1 MLIFIISL
9 LSGFFAQEE
18 GLQIENAWIRPSS
31 KGMNS
36 ALYFEV
42 KNNLEDPVTLYK
54 VESDIA
60 KLVEIHET
68 FQNGDKM
75 GMRKVESMV
84 IKGKSTFKFKPGR
97 YHVMLIRLKNDL
109 KEGSEYEFKVYFKNA
124 GEYKIKVPVKRT
136 N

>member
-1 MLIFIISL
+1 MYLLIFILSL
-9 LSGFFAQEE
+9 LSIQEE
-18 GLQIENAWIRPSS
+18 QLQIENAWIRPSS

-36 ALYFEV
+36 ALYFDV
-42 KNNLEDPVTLYK
+42 KNSSDDPAALYK

-68 FQNGDKM
+68 YQNGDKM
-75 GMRKVESMV
+75 GMRKVESVV

-97 YHVMLIRLKNDL
+97 YHVMLIRLKQDL
-109 KEGSEYEFKVYFKNA
+109 KEGSEYEFKLFFKSA

>member
-1 MLIFIISL
+1 MFSFIFL
-9 LSGFFAQEE
+9 LMIFAVQQDT
-18 GLQIENAWIRPSS
+18 LQIENAWIRPSS

-36 ALYFEV
+36 ALYFDV
-42 KNNLEDPVTLYK
+42 KNSTDDPQTLYK

-68 FQNGDKM
+68 YKKGDKM
-75 GMRKVESMV
+75 GMRRVESVV
-84 IKGKSTFKFKPGR
+84 IKPKSTFRFKPGR
-97 YHVMLIRLKNDL
+97 HHVMLIRLKQEL
-109 KEGSEYEFKVYFKNA
+109 KEGSEYEFILYFKNR

>member
-1 MLIFIISL
+1 MMIFPI
-9 LSGFFAQEE
+9 QRDT
-18 GLQIENAWIRPSS
+18 LQIENAWIRPSS

-36 ALYFEV
+36 AFYFDV
-42 KNNLEDPVTLYK
+42 KNNSENPQTLYK

-68 FQNGDKM
+68 YKKDDKM
-75 GMRKVESMV
+75 GMRKVENVV
-84 IKGKSTFKFKPGR
+84 IKPKSTFRFKPGR
-97 YHVMLIRLKNDL
+97 HHVMLIRLKEDL
-109 KEGSEYEFKVYFKNA
+109 KEGSEYEIKLFFKSS